1 MHNSMITE
9 LLETIKVKDQIILLL
24 LRELNKYCPLDVPQE
39 DPIISLE
46 YQKLTIDDSPIFEQ
60 LEKLDYKQ
68 LIVDYQNVNNKPL
81 KPVKRRTGGTPIPK
95 ELCCPRCDAPS
106 DYLYANNGDSG
117 QFQCKICSY
126 LFSKQNKYNKQ
137 VLLKCP
143 HCLHQLVLH
152 RKRKKYDV
160 FRCVYNDCS
169 LYRKKLAAM
178 TAKQRKVH
186 QKNPSQFKLRFFYR
200 SFRVDLVPL
209 AKKQPN
215 APVVDLSKIYS
226 SPETLGLIM
235 TYYVNYELSAR
246 KTASIMKDV
255 HNLDISYQTILNY
268 ANAMEPILKYFVETF
283 PYELS
288 DKICGDETYI
298 RVKGKWF
305 YLTFF
310 FDAEKKII
318 LAHPISAN
326 RDTEL
331 AIHAINDVLTKMQ
344 EIPEDL
350 IFVVDGN
357 PIYPLAQHFF
367 AEHGINFAI
376 KQVIGVSNKDEVS
389 AEYRPLKQVIER
401 LNRTFKSGY
410 RDTFGFG
417 SHKGANSFTTLF
429 VAFFNFLRPHAS
441 LEQRVPV
448 VIPELVELP
457 NMPAR
462 WLHLIQMAQKSVLDY
477 QNALT

>member
-1 MHNSMITE
+1 MHNPMIPE

-39 DPIISLE
+39 DPVISLE
-46 YQKLTIDDSPIFEQ
+46 YQKLTIDEPPVYEQ
-60 LEKLDYKQ
+60 LEKLDYRQ
-68 LIVDYQNVNNKPL
+68 LIIDYQNKNNKLL
-81 KPVKRRTGGTPIPK
+81 KPVKRRSGGTPVPK
-95 ELCCPRCDAPS
+95 ELRCPRCDAPS
-106 DYLYANNGDSG
+106 DYLYANNGSLG
-117 QFQCKICSY
+117 QYECKVCSF
-126 LFSKQNKYNKQ
+126 LFNKQNRYNKQ
-137 VLLKCP
+137 VQPRCP
-143 HCLHQLVLH
+143 HCSYVLELF
-152 RKRKKYDV
+152 RKRKKFDV
-160 FRCVYNDCS
+160 YRCNFKKCP
-169 LYRKKLAAM
+169 LFIKKLASM
-178 TAKQRKVH
+178 TSKQKKEH
-186 QKNPSQFKLRFFYR
+186 KKNPSQFKLHYIYR

-209 AKKQPN
+209 AKTQPN
-215 APVVDLSKIYS
+215 KSIIDLSRIYS

-268 ANAMEPILKYFVETF
+268 ANALEPTLKYFVETF

-298 RVKGKWF
+298 KVKGKWY

-318 LAHPISAN
+318 LAHPISSN

-350 IFVVDGN
+350 TFVVDGN

-367 AEHGINFAI
+367 AEHGIHFAI
-376 KQVIGVSNKDEVS
+376 KQVIGLSNKDEVS
-389 AEYRPLKQVIER
+389 AEYRPLKQIIER

-410 RDTFGFG
+410 RGTFGFG

-441 LEQRVPV
+441 LENRVPV
-448 VIPELVELP
+448 IITDLVELP

-462 WLHLIQMAQKSVLDY
+462 WLKLIEMAQQSVLVY